1 MPQTRWP
8 SMSKLSTQAKPMPL
22 AAPVTTTCL
31 REVAN
36 MNCLSIRIAGHTL
49 VSTNVAAGLA
59 NTGGQLGLAASR
71 GNGYTGLPSPSGVGC
86 KIGRSRHF
94 SDVQRRYHDVP
105 FFIRSSIVFA
115 SELNSVR

>member
-1 MPQTRWP
+1 
-8 SMSKLSTQAKPMPL
+8 MSKLSTQAKPMPL

-59 NTGGQLGLAASR
+59 NTGGQLGLAVLAGETNTQDCRLRAAWDAKSVEADILSMCYGHITVFQFLFVSLLCLQAS
-71 GNGYTGLPSPSGVGC
+71 
-86 KIGRSRHF
+86 
-94 SDVQRRYHDVP
+94 
-105 FFIRSSIVFA
+105 
-115 SELNSVR
+115 